1 MKIICI
7 GRNYVEHAKELN
19 NPVPT
24 KPMFFVKPDTALLR
38 THIFYI
44 PPFSNNIHYE
54 LELVVKIKKVGKSIS
69 KRFAH
74 KYYDEIS
81 LGLDLTARDLQ
92 EECKEKGMPWEI
104 AKGFDSSAPIGKWY
118 QKKDLKSLDFYLLKN
133 GEKVQE
139 GNPSQMV
146 FDIDRIIEYVS
157 KFMTLKKGDLIFTG
171 TPSGVGPLNKSDQL
185 TASLYIGN
193 ELISSEKTE
202 EKENTLVIDSK
213 TSETKIDYR
222 YLTAAVVLGIFLVY
236 WMFLK

>member
-38 THIFYI
+38 THMFYI

-171 TPSGVGPLNKSDQL
+171 TPSGVGKLETNDVFEAYLDGK
-185 TASLYIGN
+185 
-193 ELISSEKTE
+193 KT
-202 EKENTLVIDSK
+202 IDLRVK
-213 TSETKIDYR
+213 
-222 YLTAAVVLGIFLVY
+222 
-236 WMFLK
+236 

>member
-7 GRNYVEHAKELN
+7 GRNYLEHAKELN

-38 THIFYI
+38 TRMFYI

-69 KRFAH
+69 KKFAH

-146 FDIDRIIEYVS
+146 FDIDRIIEYIS

-171 TPSGVGPLNKSDQL
+171 TPSGVGKMQVDDLFEAYLDGK
-185 TASLYIGN
+185 
-193 ELISSEKTE
+193 KT
-202 EKENTLVIDSK
+202 IDLRVK
-213 TSETKIDYR
+213 
-222 YLTAAVVLGIFLVY
+222 
-236 WMFLK
+236 

>member
-38 THIFYI
+38 TQMFYI

-54 LELVVKIKKVGKSIS
+54 LELVIKIKKVGKSIS
-69 KRFAH
+69 KRFAPN
-74 KYYDEIS
+74 YYDEIS

-139 GNPSQMV
+139 GNPSQMI
-146 FDIDRIIEYVS
+146 FDVNRIIEYVS

-171 TPSGVGPLNKSDQL
+171 TPSGVGKMEVNDVFEAYLDGK
-185 TASLYIGN
+185 
-193 ELISSEKTE
+193 KT
-202 EKENTLVIDSK
+202 IDLRVK
-213 TSETKIDYR
+213 
-222 YLTAAVVLGIFLVY
+222 
-236 WMFLK
+236 

>member
-38 THIFYI
+38 THMFYI

-171 TPSGVGPLNKSDQL
+171 TPSGVGKMEVNDVFEAYLDGKKSM
-185 TASLYIGN
+185 
-193 ELISSEKTE
+193 ELRVK
-202 EKENTLVIDSK
+202 
-213 TSETKIDYR
+213 
-222 YLTAAVVLGIFLVY
+222 
-236 WMFLK
+236 

>member
-38 THIFYI
+38 THMFYI

-133 GEKVQE
+133 GEKVQK

-171 TPSGVGPLNKSDQL
+171 TPSGVGKMEVNDVFEAYLDGK
-185 TASLYIGN
+185 
-193 ELISSEKTE
+193 KTMDLRV
-202 EKENTLVIDSK
+202 K
-213 TSETKIDYR
+213 
-222 YLTAAVVLGIFLVY
+222 
-236 WMFLK
+236 

>member
-7 GRNYVEHAKELN
+7 GRNYLEHAKELN
-19 NPVPT
+19 NPVPK
-24 KPMFFVKPDTALLR
+24 KPMFFVKPDTSLLR
-38 THIFYI
+38 THMFYI

-146 FDIDRIIEYVS
+146 FDVDSIIEYVS

-171 TPSGVGPLNKSDQL
+171 TPSGVGKMEVNDVFEAYLDGK
-185 TASLYIGN
+185 
-193 ELISSEKTE
+193 KT
-202 EKENTLVIDSK
+202 IDLRVK
-213 TSETKIDYR
+213 
-222 YLTAAVVLGIFLVY
+222 
-236 WMFLK
+236 

>member
-38 THIFYI
+38 THMFYI

-171 TPSGVGPLNKSDQL
+171 TPSGVGKMETNDVFEAYLDGK
-185 TASLYIGN
+185 
-193 ELISSEKTE
+193 KT
-202 EKENTLVIDSK
+202 IDLRVK
-213 TSETKIDYR
+213 
-222 YLTAAVVLGIFLVY
+222 
-236 WMFLK
+236 

>member
-7 GRNYVEHAKELN
+7 GRNYIEHAKELN
-19 NPVPT
+19 NPIPT
-24 KPMFFVKPDTALLR
+24 KPIFFVKPDTALLR
-38 THIFYI
+38 TDIFYI

-54 LELVVKIKKVGKSIS
+54 LELIVKIKKVGKSIS

-92 EECKEKGMPWEI
+92 KECKEKGMPWEI
-104 AKGFDSSAPIGKWY
+104 AKGFDSSAPIGNWY

-146 FDIDRIIEYVS
+146 FDVDSIIEYVS

-171 TPSGVGPLNKSDQL
+171 TPSGVSKMEVNDVFEAYLDGK
-185 TASLYIGN
+185 
-193 ELISSEKTE
+193 KT
-202 EKENTLVIDSK
+202 IDLRVK
-213 TSETKIDYR
+213 
-222 YLTAAVVLGIFLVY
+222 
-236 WMFLK
+236 

>member
-19 NPVPT
+19 NPLPT

-38 THIFYI
+38 THMFYI

-133 GEKVQE
+133 GNKVQE

-171 TPSGVGPLNKSDQL
+171 TPSGVGKMEVNDVFEAYLDGK
-185 TASLYIGN
+185 
-193 ELISSEKTE
+193 KT
-202 EKENTLVIDSK
+202 IDLRVK
-213 TSETKIDYR
+213 
-222 YLTAAVVLGIFLVY
+222 
-236 WMFLK
+236 

>member
-171 TPSGVGPLNKSDQL
+171 TPSGVGKMEVNDVFEAYLDGKK
-185 TASLYIGN
+185 TM
-193 ELISSEKTE
+193 ELRVK
-202 EKENTLVIDSK
+202 
-213 TSETKIDYR
+213 
-222 YLTAAVVLGIFLVY
+222 
-236 WMFLK
+236 

>member
-38 THIFYI
+38 THMFYI

-171 TPSGVGPLNKSDQL
+171 TPSGVGKMETNDVFEAYLDGK
-185 TASLYIGN
+185 
-193 ELISSEKTE
+193 KT
-202 EKENTLVIDSK
+202 ID
-213 TSETKIDYR
+213 
-222 YLTAAVVLGIFLVY
+222 
-236 WMFLK
+236 LKVR

>member
-7 GRNYVEHAKELN
+7 GRNYLEHAKELN
-19 NPVPT
+19 NPVPK
-24 KPMFFVKPDTALLR
+24 KPMFFVKPDTSLLR
-38 THIFYI
+38 THMFYI

-92 EECKEKGMPWEI
+92 KECKEKGMPWEI

-146 FDIDRIIEYVS
+146 FDVDSIIEYVS

-171 TPSGVGPLNKSDQL
+171 TPSGVGKMDVNDVFEAYLD
-185 TASLYIGN
+185 GR
-193 ELISSEKTE
+193 KTFDLRV
-202 EKENTLVIDSK
+202 K
-213 TSETKIDYR
+213 
-222 YLTAAVVLGIFLVY
+222 
-236 WMFLK
+236 

>member
-7 GRNYVEHAKELN
+7 GRNYVEHAKELK

-38 THIFYI
+38 TNMFYI

-92 EECKEKGMPWEI
+92 EECKEKRMPWEI

-146 FDIDRIIEYVS
+146 FDVDSIIEYVS

-171 TPSGVGPLNKSDQL
+171 TPSGVGKIEVNDVFEAYLDGK
-185 TASLYIGN
+185 
-193 ELISSEKTE
+193 KT
-202 EKENTLVIDSK
+202 IDLRVK
-213 TSETKIDYR
+213 
-222 YLTAAVVLGIFLVY
+222 
-236 WMFLK
+236 

>member
-7 GRNYVEHAKELN
+7 GRNYLEHAKELN
-19 NPVPT
+19 NPVPK
-24 KPMFFVKPDTALLR
+24 KPMFFVKPDTSLLR
-38 THIFYI
+38 THMFYI

-92 EECKEKGMPWEI
+92 VECKEKGMPWEI

-146 FDIDRIIEYVS
+146 FDVDSIIEYLS

-171 TPSGVGPLNKSDQL
+171 TPSGVGKMEVNDVFEAYLDSR
-185 TASLYIGN
+185 
-193 ELISSEKTE
+193 KT
-202 EKENTLVIDSK
+202 IDLRVK
-213 TSETKIDYR
+213 
-222 YLTAAVVLGIFLVY
+222 
-236 WMFLK
+236 

>member
-24 KPMFFVKPDTALLR
+24 KPMFFVKPDTSLLR

-171 TPSGVGPLNKSDQL
+171 TPSGVGKMEVNDVFEAYLDGK
-185 TASLYIGN
+185 
-193 ELISSEKTE
+193 KTMDLRV
-202 EKENTLVIDSK
+202 K
-213 TSETKIDYR
+213 
-222 YLTAAVVLGIFLVY
+222 
-236 WMFLK
+236 

>member
-1 MKIICI
+1 
-7 GRNYVEHAKELN
+7 
-19 NPVPT
+19 
-24 KPMFFVKPDTALLR
+24 MFFVKPDTALLR
-38 THIFYI
+38 TQMFYI

-146 FDIDRIIEYVS
+146 FDVNRIIEYVS

-171 TPSGVGPLNKSDQL
+171 TPSGVGKMEVNDVFEAYLDGK
-185 TASLYIGN
+185 
-193 ELISSEKTE
+193 KT
-202 EKENTLVIDSK
+202 IDLRVK
-213 TSETKIDYR
+213 
-222 YLTAAVVLGIFLVY
+222 
-236 WMFLK
+236 

>member
-24 KPMFFVKPDTALLR
+24 KPIFFVKPDTALLR

-133 GEKVQE
+133 GERVQE

-171 TPSGVGPLNKSDQL
+171 TPSGVGKMEVNDVFEAYLDGK
-185 TASLYIGN
+185 
-193 ELISSEKTE
+193 KTMDLRV
-202 EKENTLVIDSK
+202 K
-213 TSETKIDYR
+213 
-222 YLTAAVVLGIFLVY
+222 
-236 WMFLK
+236 

>member
-38 THIFYI
+38 THMFYI

-69 KRFAH
+69 KRFAQN
-74 KYYDEIS
+74 YYDEIS

-92 EECKEKGMPWEI
+92 EECKEKGKPWEI

-118 QKKDLKSLDFYLLKN
+118 QKGELNSMDFYLLKN

-146 FDIDRIIEYVS
+146 FDVDSIIEYVS
-157 KFMTLKKGDLIFTG
+157 KYMTLKKGDLIFTG
-171 TPSGVGPLNKSDQL
+171 TPSGVGKMETNDVFEAYLDGKK
-185 TASLYIGN
+185 TI
-193 ELISSEKTE
+193 ELKV
-202 EKENTLVIDSK
+202 K
-213 TSETKIDYR
+213 
-222 YLTAAVVLGIFLVY
+222 
-236 WMFLK
+236 

>member
-7 GRNYVEHAKELN
+7 GRNYLEHARELN

-38 THIFYI
+38 THLFYI

-171 TPSGVGPLNKSDQL
+171 TPSGVGKMEVNDVFEAYLDGK
-185 TASLYIGN
+185 
-193 ELISSEKTE
+193 KT
-202 EKENTLVIDSK
+202 IDLRVK
-213 TSETKIDYR
+213 
-222 YLTAAVVLGIFLVY
+222 
-236 WMFLK
+236 

>member
-7 GRNYVEHAKELN
+7 GRNYVEHANELN

-69 KRFAH
+69 KKFAH

-118 QKKDLKSLDFYLLKN
+118 QKKNLKSLNFYLLKN

-139 GNPSQMV
+139 GNPLQMV

-171 TPSGVGPLNKSDQL
+171 TPSGVGKIEVNDVFEAFLDGK
-185 TASLYIGN
+185 
-193 ELISSEKTE
+193 KTMDLRV
-202 EKENTLVIDSK
+202 K
-213 TSETKIDYR
+213 
-222 YLTAAVVLGIFLVY
+222 
-236 WMFLK
+236 

>member
-1 MKIICI
+1 MKIVCI
-7 GRNYVEHAKELN
+7 GRNYLEHAKELN

-171 TPSGVGPLNKSDQL
+171 TPSGVGKMEVNDVFEAYLDGK
-185 TASLYIGN
+185 
-193 ELISSEKTE
+193 KT
-202 EKENTLVIDSK
+202 IDLRVK
-213 TSETKIDYR
+213 
-222 YLTAAVVLGIFLVY
+222 
-236 WMFLK
+236 

>member
-7 GRNYVEHAKELN
+7 GRNYLEHAKELN
-19 NPVPT
+19 NPVPK
-24 KPMFFVKPDTALLR
+24 KPMFFVKPDTSLLR
-38 THIFYI
+38 THMFYI

-146 FDIDRIIEYVS
+146 FDVDSIIEYIS
-157 KFMTLKKGDLIFTG
+157 KFMTLK
-171 TPSGVGPLNKSDQL
+171 
-185 TASLYIGN
+185 
-193 ELISSEKTE
+193 
-202 EKENTLVIDSK
+202 
-213 TSETKIDYR
+213 
-222 YLTAAVVLGIFLVY
+222 
-236 WMFLK
+236 

>member
-7 GRNYVEHAKELN
+7 GRNYLEHAKELN
-19 NPVPT
+19 NPVPK
-24 KPMFFVKPDTALLR
+24 KPMFFVKPDTSLLR
-38 THIFYI
+38 THMFYI

-92 EECKEKGMPWEI
+92 EDCKEKGMPWEI

-146 FDIDRIIEYVS
+146 FDVDSIIEYVS

-171 TPSGVGPLNKSDQL
+171 TPSGVGKMEVNDVFEAYLD
-185 TASLYIGN
+185 GR
-193 ELISSEKTE
+193 KT
-202 EKENTLVIDSK
+202 ID
-213 TSETKIDYR
+213 
-222 YLTAAVVLGIFLVY
+222 
-236 WMFLK
+236 LKVK

>member
-7 GRNYVEHAKELN
+7 GRNYLEHAKELN
-19 NPVPT
+19 NPLPT

-38 THIFYI
+38 THMFYI

-171 TPSGVGPLNKSDQL
+171 TPSGVGKMEVNDVFEAYLDGK
-185 TASLYIGN
+185 
-193 ELISSEKTE
+193 KT
-202 EKENTLVIDSK
+202 IDLRVK
-213 TSETKIDYR
+213 
-222 YLTAAVVLGIFLVY
+222 
-236 WMFLK
+236 

>member
-7 GRNYVEHAKELN
+7 GRNYVEHSRELN
-19 NPVPT
+19 NPVPA
-24 KPMFFVKPDTALLR
+24 KPMFFIKPDTALLR
-38 THIFYI
+38 THIFYL

-54 LELVVKIKKVGKSIS
+54 IELVVKIKKVGKSIS
-69 KRFAH
+69 KKFAH

-118 QKKDLKSLDFYLLKN
+118 QKKNLKSLNFYLLKN

-139 GNPSQMV
+139 GNPLQMV

-171 TPSGVGPLNKSDQL
+171 TPSGVGKIEVNDVFEAFLDGK
-185 TASLYIGN
+185 
-193 ELISSEKTE
+193 KTMDLRV
-202 EKENTLVIDSK
+202 K
-213 TSETKIDYR
+213 
-222 YLTAAVVLGIFLVY
+222 
-236 WMFLK
+236 

>member
-38 THIFYI
+38 TQMFYI

-54 LELVVKIKKVGKSIS
+54 LELVIKIKKVGKSIS
-69 KRFAH
+69 KRFAPN
-74 KYYDEIS
+74 YYDEIS

-104 AKGFDSSAPIGKWY
+104 SKGFDSSAPIGKWY

-139 GNPSQMV
+139 GNPSQMI
-146 FDIDRIIEYVS
+146 FDVNRIIEYVS

-171 TPSGVGPLNKSDQL
+171 TPSGVGKMEVNDVFEAYLDGK
-185 TASLYIGN
+185 
-193 ELISSEKTE
+193 KT
-202 EKENTLVIDSK
+202 IDLRVK
-213 TSETKIDYR
+213 
-222 YLTAAVVLGIFLVY
+222 
-236 WMFLK
+236 

>member
-19 NPVPT
+19 NPVPK

-38 THIFYI
+38 TQMFYI

-139 GNPSQMV
+139 GNPSKMV

-171 TPSGVGPLNKSDQL
+171 TPSGVGKMETNDVFEAYLDGK
-185 TASLYIGN
+185 
-193 ELISSEKTE
+193 KT
-202 EKENTLVIDSK
+202 ID
-213 TSETKIDYR
+213 
-222 YLTAAVVLGIFLVY
+222 
-236 WMFLK
+236 LKVR

>member
-7 GRNYVEHAKELN
+7 GRNYLEHAKELN

-38 THIFYI
+38 TQMFYI

-146 FDIDRIIEYVS
+146 FDVDRIIEYVS

-171 TPSGVGPLNKSDQL
+171 TPSGVGKMEVNDVFEAYLD
-185 TASLYIGN
+185 GR
-193 ELISSEKTE
+193 KT
-202 EKENTLVIDSK
+202 IDLRVK
-213 TSETKIDYR
+213 
-222 YLTAAVVLGIFLVY
+222 
-236 WMFLK
+236 

>member
-38 THIFYI
+38 THMFYI

-104 AKGFDSSAPIGKWY
+104 AKGFDSSAPIGRWY

-171 TPSGVGPLNKSDQL
+171 TPSGVGKMEVNDVFEAYLDGK
-185 TASLYIGN
+185 
-193 ELISSEKTE
+193 KT
-202 EKENTLVIDSK
+202 IDLRVK
-213 TSETKIDYR
+213 
-222 YLTAAVVLGIFLVY
+222 
-236 WMFLK
+236 

>member
-7 GRNYVEHAKELN
+7 GRNYLEHAKELN
-19 NPVPT
+19 NPVPK
-24 KPMFFVKPDTALLR
+24 KPMFFVKPDTSLLR
-38 THIFYI
+38 THMFYI
-44 PPFSNNIHYE
+44 PPFSKNIHYE

-118 QKKDLKSLDFYLLKN
+118 LKKDLTSLDFYLLKN

-146 FDIDRIIEYVS
+146 FDIDSIIEYVS

-171 TPSGVGPLNKSDQL
+171 TPSGVGKMEVNDVFEAYLD
-185 TASLYIGN
+185 GR
-193 ELISSEKTE
+193 KT
-202 EKENTLVIDSK
+202 IDLRVK
-213 TSETKIDYR
+213 
-222 YLTAAVVLGIFLVY
+222 
-236 WMFLK
+236 

>member
-7 GRNYVEHAKELN
+7 GRNYVVHAKELK

-38 THIFYI
+38 TNMFYI

-92 EECKEKGMPWEI
+92 EECKEKRMPWEI

-146 FDIDRIIEYVS
+146 FDVDSIIEYVS

-171 TPSGVGPLNKSDQL
+171 TPSGVGKMEVNDVFEAYLD
-185 TASLYIGN
+185 GR
-193 ELISSEKTE
+193 KT
-202 EKENTLVIDSK
+202 IDLRVK
-213 TSETKIDYR
+213 
-222 YLTAAVVLGIFLVY
+222 
-236 WMFLK
+236 

>member
-38 THIFYI
+38 TQMFYI

-74 KYYDEIS
+74 KYYNEIS

-139 GNPSQMV
+139 GNPLQMV
-146 FDIDRIIEYVS
+146 FGVDSIIEYVS

-171 TPSGVGPLNKSDQL
+171 TPSGVGKMEVNDVFEAYLDGK
-185 TASLYIGN
+185 
-193 ELISSEKTE
+193 KT
-202 EKENTLVIDSK
+202 IDLRVK
-213 TSETKIDYR
+213 
-222 YLTAAVVLGIFLVY
+222 
-236 WMFLK
+236 